1 MTALMYK
8 DTCTTI
14 LEISDH
20 FDFVTYC
27 LSTINTVIP
36 TLVGISVSVGRIV
49 HLTEVCYAIFF
60 EIFCI

>member
-20 FDFVTYC
+20 FDFVTVTVLAQST
-27 LSTINTVIP
+27 LSFLHWLA
-36 TLVGISVSVGRIV
+36 LVLVLG
-49 HLTEVCYAIFF
+49 E
-60 EIFCI
+60 